1 MLYYLQA
8 HRLVAS
14 VLALRVEPRDG
25 YAGWQLAGPK
35 PLGNI
40 RRWRRHHERYVSRTL
55 QSIEKMPDLSCLI
68 VFAGAGCT
76 INDMWDADLD
86 RRVTR
91 TKDRPI
97 TRYGNLPGFFRHFS
111 HLYSNKYIL
120 HCLRVENLNQ
130 CCLESNHSDQK
141 VWITVECRSTW

>member
-97 TRYGNLPGFFRHFS
+97 TRYIYTKVFQYFGNRSNQYHA
-111 HLYSNKYIL
+111 LYKTSSLVFEKQTL
-120 HCLRVENLNQ
+120 CDWLL
-130 CCLESNHSDQK
+130 SM
-141 VWITVECRSTW
+141 